1 MTYIEALPVE
11 QRIAEMRRLYR
22 NVFRTPEGRIVFT
35 DLLQTLFVFETPK
48 NADEQALRN
57 FGTALMSQVLSQ
69 DTPSLVEAMLDA
81 RLEGDA

>member
-11 QRIAEMRRLYR
+11 QRVAEMRRLYR

-48 NADEQALRN
+48 TQEEQALRN

>member
-11 QRIAEMRRLYR
+11 QRVAEMRRLYR

-48 NADEQALRN
+48 SADEQALRN